1 MLISDWSSDVC
12 SSDLR
17 LRRLARAEGLPETA
31 EQAGARLY
39 VNLAYVFDPVWLRHI
54 VTLPGTVVMDGGN
67 LVMAHLT
74 GGMTPADIPEH
85 QGALTIIDYQ
95 DNPQIY
101 NRQLRKLDRSEEH
114 TSELQS
120 LMRSTYAVLCLKHKN
135 IYYNAQIILYQQA
148 KCRQ

>member
-1 MLISDWSSDVC
+1 MPNAEGLGRV
-12 SSDLR
+12 
-17 LRRLARAEGLPETA
+17 ARAEGLPETVG
-31 EQAGARLY
+31 QAGARLY

-54 VTLPGTVVMDGGN
+54 VTLPGTVVMEGGN

-74 GGMTPADIPEH
+74 GGIAPADIAEH

-101 NRQLRKLDRSEEH
+101 NRQLRKLDCPFIQRLNPDTRRAIERKSRSEEH

-120 LMRSTYAVLCLKHKN
+120 LMR
-135 IYYNAQIILYQQA
+135 
-148 KCRQ
+148 

>member
-1 MLISDWSSDVC
+1 MTHANSLPAQTPIGENSTPIWGMTNAE
-12 SSDLR
+12 R

-85 QGALTIIDYQ
+85 QGALTIID
-95 DNPQIY
+95 
-101 NRQLRKLDRSEEH
+101 RSEEP

-120 LMRSTYAVLCLKHKN
+120 LMR
-135 IYYNAQIILYQQA
+135 I
-148 KCRQ
+148 